1 MTGFVLRHA
10 RDALRSPALRVCVVL
25 ALLLAVGAGSLPVP
39 EVLGGLGVAGL
50 TFGLLLALTIAA
62 AGAHVLARDRAT
74 GIELW
79 MGALRPAP
87 WQRRLGVLVATILGC
102 LLAGGLGGAL
112 AIPAAS
118 TGLRTAAAL
127 DIGAGVVL
135 CRPAGERVRGAP
147 FVLRLDPVR
156 TGSRLV
162 LDVRPWRM
170 RLDQRTDYT
179 RIAWSVDRAEAGE
192 RRISV
197 RQPVTLELPAGAQ
210 RVELRLLERSTDL
223 RVTAARVAGPELGR
237 TGPLLYAGLLIGLAA
252 ACVVPIGVLLARAT
266 YGATAAGFVLTWFLF
281 GSLMDPLRAYA
292 ARWGGEALPTTTEW
306 LFAAGQY
313 VAPPLPT
320 FDLIAHLGD
329 GRVPLP
335 VVAHLGPMLLYIL
348 ATSLLVLLPF
358 ESRPQR
364 GRLASWLHGA

>member
-10 RDALRSPALRVCVVL
+10 RDAVRSPALRVCAGL

-39 EVLGGLGVAGL
+39 PVLGGLGVAGL

-62 AGAHVLARDRAT
+62 AGAHVLARDRGT

-87 WQRRLGVLVATILGC
+87 WQRRLAVLVATTLGC

-118 TGLRTAAAL
+118 TGLRTAAPL

-135 CRPAGERVRGAP
+135 CRPGGERTQGAP
-147 FVLRLDPVR
+147 FVLRLDPVAA
-156 TGSRLV
+156 GSRLV

-170 RLDQRTDYT
+170 RLDQRVDYT
-179 RIAWSVDRAEAGE
+179 RLAWTVDRTEPDE

-197 RQPVTLELPAGAQ
+197 RQPIQIDLPAGARQ
-210 RVELRLLERSTDL
+210 VELRLLERGTDL
-223 RVTAARVAGPELGR
+223 RVTAARVAGPGLGR

-252 ACVVPIGVLLARAT
+252 ACVVPVGVLLSRAT
-266 YGATAAGFVLTWFLF
+266 YGATAAGFALTWFLF
-281 GSLMDPLRAYA
+281 GSLMGPMRALA
-292 ARWGGEALPTTTEW
+292 TRWGGESLPATSEW
-306 LFAAGQY
+306 VFVAGQY

-320 FDLIAHLGD
+320 FDLVAHLGD
-329 GRVPLP
+329 GRVPLLEVAQ
-335 VVAHLGPMLLYIL
+335 VVPMCVY
-348 ATSLLVLLPF
+348 LLVTAALVLVPF

-364 GRLASWLHGA
+364 RRLAAWFHGA